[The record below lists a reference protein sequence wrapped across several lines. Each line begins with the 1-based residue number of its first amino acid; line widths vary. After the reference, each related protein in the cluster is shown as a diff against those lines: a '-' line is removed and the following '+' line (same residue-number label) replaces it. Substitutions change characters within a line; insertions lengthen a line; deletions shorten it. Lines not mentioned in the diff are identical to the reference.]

1 MYKAI
6 GIWSWPR
13 DEDRAEFDQHYEAVH
28 YPLAEKLPE
37 LRRITVMTADG
48 DDARAAGWFRV
59 AEVYWDDREAF
70 ERASQSAEW
79 QAMAADAMQ
88 LMERFGVTMTAA
100 DGEELDRA
108 Y

>member
-13 DEDRAEFDQHYEAVH
+13 DEDRAEFDEHYEKVH
-28 YPLAEKLPE
+28 YPLAEKLPGV
-37 LRRITVMTADG
+37 RRISVLTG
-48 DDARAAGWFRV
+48 GENARASGVFRL
-59 AEVYWDDREAF
+59 AEVYWDDRTAF
-70 ERASQSAEW
+70 ELASVSQEW
-79 QAMAADAMQ
+79 QAMAADAQ
-88 LMERFGVTMTAA
+88 HLMERYGVTLLAA

>member
-13 DEDRAEFDQHYEAVH
+13 DEERAEFDQHYEAVH
-28 YPLAEKLPE
+28 FPLAEKLPG
-37 LRRITVMTADG
+37 LRRITVMTAAG
-48 DDARAAGWFRV
+48 EDARAAGWFRV
-59 AEVYWDDREAF
+59 AEVYWDDRAAF
-70 ERASQSAEW
+70 ERASTSPEW
-79 QAMAADAMQ
+79 EAMAADAMQ
-88 LMERFGVTMTAA
+88 LIERYGVTLTSA

>member
-13 DEDRAEFDQHYEAVH
+13 DEDRAEFDEHYEKVH
-28 YPLAEKLPE
+28 YPLAETLPGV
-37 LRRITVMTADG
+37 RRITVLTGAEN
-48 DDARAAGWFRV
+48 ARASGVFRL
-59 AEVYWDDREAF
+59 AEVYWDDRAAF
-70 ERASQSAEW
+70 ELASVSQEW
-79 QAMAADAMQ
+79 QAMAADAQ
-88 LMERFGVTMTAA
+88 HLMERYGVTLLAA

>member
-13 DEDRAEFDQHYEAVH
+13 EEDRAAFDQHYQAVH
-28 YPLAEKLPE
+28 YPLAEKLPGIE
-37 LRRITVMTADG
+37 RITLLTSG
-48 DDARAAGWFRV
+48 EEARETGIFRV
-59 AEVYWDDREAF
+59 AEVYWSDREAY

-79 QAMAADAMQ
+79 EAMAADAMG
-88 LMERFGVTMTAA
+88 LMERYDVTLTAA
-100 DGEELDRA
+100 NGEEDDRA

>member
-13 DEDRAEFDQHYEAVH
+13 DEDRAEFDQHYEKVH
-28 YPLAEKLPE
+28 YPLAEKLPGV
-37 LRRITVMTADG
+37 RRISVLTG
-48 DDARAAGWFRV
+48 GENARASGVFRL
-59 AEVYWDDREAF
+59 AEVYWDDRAAF
-70 ERASQSAEW
+70 ELASVSQEW
-79 QAMAADAMQ
+79 QAMAADAQ
-88 LMERFGVTMTAA
+88 HLMGRYGVTLLAA